1 MSLRR
6 KQSTAAAAPPSRPPA
21 AGSAA
26 GAERSPPPAQSPF
39 PGRRGGAGRD
49 ALLSGFG
56 LAVVATLLTALAGT
70 SVVSLHLVHQHL
82 YAQAERSA
90 PALMTLLTEMAR
102 HSVPAP
108 NSDGK
113 PGPAAPAGSSVDAG
127 QPSDAGAQKVDAAAG
142 EASAIAPS
150 PDLRRLVADM
160 ARISDVRAC
169 RLTLLPPDASP
180 VVIEPLGQKRPSGF
194 HLTAELRERGS
205 LAQAARPPYAV
216 LDVWFADPASPAVL
230 VGLWS
235 AAGAVGVV
243 ALLAFA
249 LIYRGL
255 RRRIR
260 PIAFVRD
267 NLLAYHGGAE
277 KSLKLLAVQSA
288 SEPVALAWNTL
299 IGFVDEMQR
308 ELDGLRCRESIAHSM
323 KTLQLQSSQGV
334 MDALP
339 IGLARIDAQ
348 ARFAYFNYS
357 AARMLHIRD
366 AENGEESISARLGD
380 ATLAERLLALRDGA
394 HGGEGHAGMVSVDH
408 EIRSDGGAGSGRG
421 QTTVRLTPIPV
432 VDVPDDE
439 LVVMVQDVSQLIEAA
454 RSRDAFL
461 AHITHELR
469 TPLTNIRAYAE
480 TLSEDFF
487 DDEQTRREC
496 YNVIMSE
503 TRRLS
508 RLIEDVLSV
517 SQIEAGASRFER
529 VEVRLDQS
537 LRQAV
542 QDVQANADAKQIE
555 LALRI
560 PSKVPAVLG
569 DRMRLQQVWINLLG
583 NAVKYTPQG
592 GSVTLAIQSDDHVVR
607 VCVTDTGIGIAPEH
621 QEKVFEKFYRVEGP
635 EVEAIEG
642 SGLGLAITQE
652 IVRMHGGTIR
662 LESELGNGST
672 FIVELPRAREAS
684 GTKTGAAHGADR
696 DR

>member
-1 MSLRR
+1 LPKQLSLRTG
-6 KQSTAAAAPPSRPPA
+6 QPAPAPPSQGVKQASAPA
-21 AGSAA
+21 SAGPSAA
-26 GAERSPPPAQSPF
+26 PTAGWRRSAH
-39 PGRRGGAGRD
+39 RD

-56 LAVVATLLTALAGT
+56 LAVVATILAGLAGT
-70 SVVSLHLVHQHL
+70 SVVALHLVHQHL
-82 YAQAERSA
+82 YARAEQSA
-90 PALMTLLTEMAR
+90 PAVMSFLTEIVR
-102 HSVPAP
+102 HTVPPPGDRPQQDDTALLQPDTSKLSDVPNPPTAP
-108 NSDGK
+108 
-113 PGPAAPAGSSVDAG
+113 PC
-127 QPSDAGAQKVDAAAG
+127 
-142 EASAIAPS
+142 ET
-150 PDLRRLVADM
+150 LRRLVADM
-160 ARISDVRAC
+160 ARIPDVNGC
-169 RLTLLPPDASP
+169 RLTLTAPDGPPR
-180 VVIEPLGQKRPSGF
+180 VIEPAGQKTPAGF
-194 HLTAELRERGS
+194 RLTAELRERGS
-205 LAQAARPPYAV
+205 LAEASRPPYAV
-216 LDVWFADPASPAVL
+216 LDVWFADPASPTVL

-235 AAGAVGVV
+235 AAGVVGV
-243 ALLAFA
+243 LSLIAFA
-249 LIYRGL
+249 LIYRAL

-260 PIAFVRD
+260 PITFVRD
-267 NLLAYHGGAE
+267 NLLAYAGGTE
-277 KSLKLLAVQSA
+277 KSLKLLAVQST
-288 SEPVALAWNTL
+288 SEPVAQAWNAL
-299 IGFVDEMQR
+299 IGFADEMQR
-308 ELDGLRCRESIAHSM
+308 DLDALRCRESVAHSM

-339 IGLARIDAQ
+339 IGLARIDALG
-348 ARFAYFNYS
+348 RFAYFNYS

-366 AENGEESISARLGD
+366 AADGEESIAARLAD
-380 ATLAERLLALRDGA
+380 PTLAQRLLALRDG
-394 HGGEGHAGMVSVDH
+394 GGGAEGHAGMTAIDH
-408 EIRSDGGAGSGRG
+408 ELQPPEPGGSERGR
-421 QTTVRLTPIPV
+421 TTVRLTPIPV
-432 VDVPDDE
+432 ADVPDDE

-454 RSRDAFL
+454 KSRDAFL

-529 VEVRLDQS
+529 VAVRLDQS

-555 LALRI
+555 LGLRI
-560 PSKVPAVLG
+560 PSKVPDVLG

-592 GSVTLAIQSDDHVVR
+592 GSVTLAIQSDDQTVR

-621 QEKVFEKFYRVEGP
+621 QEKVFEKFYRVQGP
-635 EVEAIEG
+635 DVEAIEG

-662 LESELGNGST
+662 LESELGSGST
-672 FIVELPRAREAS
+672 FIVELPRAREADS
-684 GTKTGAAHGADR
+684 AVKTGAAHGADR